1 MGRRGRWLG
10 KERAML
16 QTSVF
21 TDLLT
26 LLLGLLTSENG
37 DEAQA
42 EGDNGPGIDP
52 WG

>member
-1 MGRRGRWLG
+1 MGRRGRRLG
-10 KERAML
+10 KERVML

-21 TDLLT
+21 TDLLA

-37 DEAQA
+37 DGTQA

-52 WG
+52 LG